1 MLTLLLL
8 DVDRPCRMEN
18 ACVQDDTGR
27 DQMVPRVCL
36 SSHLFLYSP
45 TLIDLISSIIM
56 RGIFRSVQ
64 MNQAGHYS
72 AFKRKLLS
80 VGKKKLRYGESNPEL
95 PRERR

>member
-1 MLTLLLL
+1 MLTPLSL

-27 DQMVPRVCL
+27 DQMMPRACL

-45 TLIDLISSIIM
+45 ILIDLISSLTT

-64 MNQAGHYS
+64 MNQAEHYS
-72 AFKRKLLS
+72 AFKRKLLN